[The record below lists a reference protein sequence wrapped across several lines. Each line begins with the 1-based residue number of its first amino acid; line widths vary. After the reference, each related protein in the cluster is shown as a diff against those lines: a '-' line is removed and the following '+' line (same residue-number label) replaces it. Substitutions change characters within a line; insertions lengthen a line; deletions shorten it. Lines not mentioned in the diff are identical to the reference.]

1 MLNSCDIL
9 SLNFLA
15 ENQNG
20 HEEVDGQEPLPPG
33 NSEALRAVN
42 VGTDTRRPQTQGTPE
57 IAQYKITLSSL
68 QATVKYLLW

>member
-1 MLNSCDIL
+1 MVMRKWMDKSHC
-9 SLNFLA
+9 
-15 ENQNG
+15 
-20 HEEVDGQEPLPPG
+20 PPG